1 MGVRADEGVREVP
14 AVPVLDDAGEVLEV
28 DLVDDA
34 GVRWDDTEVVEG
46 LLAPA
51 QEGVALSVA
60 LELELGVLEDRELR
74 AERVHLDGVVDD
86 EIGREQRVDLPRLA
100 AEVSDRVAHRG
111 EIDDGRNAGEVL
123 EEDTRGA
130 EGDLPVRLLAGLPFE
145 NGPDL
150 FLLARRAERSRAGR
164 EANTAG
170 ARSPQRRRLRRD
182 ARFEALPSSP
192 MLSPVARLGGD
203 HAEEAR
209 QQGVPPFLVHVLD
222 QLAP

>member
-1 MGVRADEGVREVP
+1 MRVGADEGVREVP
-14 AVPVLDDAGEVLEV
+14 AVPLLDDAGEVLEV

-34 GVRWDDTEVVEG
+34 GVRRDDTEVVEG

-86 EIGREQRVDLPRLA
+86 EIGREKRVDLPRLA
-100 AEVSDRVAHRG
+100 AEVSHRVAHGG
-111 EIDDGRNAGEVL
+111 EIDDGGNAGEVL

-145 NGPDL
+145 DGPDL
-150 FLLARRAERSRAGR
+150 FLLARAQNVLEQDAKRIRQARDLLSGGDFVETRDSRLCHPLRCYRRSRG
-164 EANTAG
+164 
-170 ARSPQRRRLRRD
+170 
-182 ARFEALPSSP
+182 
-192 MLSPVARLGGD
+192 
-203 HAEEAR
+203 
-209 QQGVPPFLVHVLD
+209 
-222 QLAP
+222 